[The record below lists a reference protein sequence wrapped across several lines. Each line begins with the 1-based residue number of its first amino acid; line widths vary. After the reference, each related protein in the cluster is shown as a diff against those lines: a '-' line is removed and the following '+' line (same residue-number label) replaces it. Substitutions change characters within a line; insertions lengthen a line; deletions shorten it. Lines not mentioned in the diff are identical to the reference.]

1 MTTYG
6 TKLTANRTLYVQNN
20 GNQTIVAL
28 QSSDPGQQ
36 QSQSQAFKSGNW
48 LVPPTLFQTS
58 NGLVLRVEGEAGQKF
73 VQLLSGGIQVMDS
86 SPSLSG
92 AQTLALQIV
101 EESTSQPAIESMK
114 PMEPMKP
121 MKPMKPMEAMKPMKM
136 EMGDMRLE
144 MGGSSARESAS
155 AGQGA
160 RFCSQCG
167 TPIKSADKFCSQCG
181 HQVRS

>member
-6 TKLTANRTLYVQNN
+6 TKLSPNRILYVQNN
-20 GNQTIVAL
+20 GSQTVVTL

-36 QSQSQAFKSGNW
+36 QSQSQAFGSGNW
-48 LVPPTLFQTS
+48 LAPPTLFQTA
-58 NGLVLRVEGEAGQKF
+58 NGLVLRIEGETGQKF
-73 VQLLSGGIQVMDS
+73 VQLLSGGIQVMDR

-92 AQTLALQIV
+92 AQVLALHIV
-101 EESTSQPAIESMK
+101 EAPTSQPAIEPMNPMK
-114 PMEPMKP
+114 SMEPMN
-121 MKPMKPMEAMKPMKM
+121 PMKM

-144 MGGSSARESAS
+144 MGGSSASESPS
-155 AGQGA
+155 SGSQGA

-167 TPIKSADKFCSQCG
+167 TPIKPTDKFCSQCG